1 MERYTPPFVAPR
13 RTLTLDELRKRGFG
27 EALYSQL
34 TPEQRQQ
41 VLIMRD
47 ADELGDL
54 ITNREEAMAA
64 ETMLT
69 NGCIMKH
76 IADDADKSDEME
88 IRFYSEGANPAT
100 YTPTIKWDAEG
111 AKIRADL
118 GAMARML
125 TRRGLRAA
133 DLVCSPDVA
142 DAIVEDP
149 DIKEMLDNRR
159 YELGSVAPEELAP
172 GASIMARLNI
182 NGRIISVISYDET
195 YTDDDGNDQLY
206 IPSGKCILTAPLLA
220 VPVTAPCLRWS
231 RPTESSHTYAG
242 RRVPKYVSSA
252 EGNTRTLTIS
262 SRPLL
267 IPNNKNP
274 WIVADVLTLGRSLA
288 ERSTNMIQIIAGT
301 FGYYNG
307 RKVVPI
313 NSNEAD
319 GPQVNSVTPADGP
332 QGRGNDTGERPS
344 SGPGPPGQSGR
355 RQVALDEQQSF
366 VAPAPAAK
374 AGQEPE
380 LHYPGP
386 VTTRRPPH
394 PTRTLKSPSSRSP

>member
-1 MERYTPPFVAPR
+1 MPFNFYDTHTLLMAVQQLAPAATFLRDRYFPTNDASDIFATEDVLVEYRDGVRKLAPFVAPRKGGVTILRKGYTMERYTPPFVAPR

-41 VLIMRD
+41 VLIVRD

-172 GASIMARLNI
+172 GSAIMARLNI

-206 IPSGKCILTAPLLA
+206 IPSGKCILTAPAAGRTCYGA
-220 VPVTAPCLRWS
+220 VSQVEQADG
-231 RPTESSHTYAG
+231 EFHTYAG

-274 WIVADVLTLGRSLA
+274 WIVADVLTS
-288 ERSTNMIQIIAGT
+288 
-301 FGYYNG
+301 
-307 RKVVPI
+307 
-313 NSNEAD
+313 D
-319 GPQVNSVTPADGP
+319 
-332 QGRGNDTGERPS
+332 
-344 SGPGPPGQSGR
+344 
-355 RQVALDEQQSF
+355 
-366 VAPAPAAK
+366 
-374 AGQEPE
+374 
-380 LHYPGP
+380 
-386 VTTRRPPH
+386 
-394 PTRTLKSPSSRSP
+394 

>member
-1 MERYTPPFVAPR
+1 MPFNFYDTHTLLMAVQQLAPAATFLRDRYFPTNDASDIFATEDVLVEYRDGVRKLAPFVAPRKGGVTILRKGYTMQRYTPPFVAPR

-76 IADDADKSDEME
+76 IADDVDEGDEME
-88 IRFYSEGANPAT
+88 IRFYDGGTNPAQ
-100 YTPTIKWDAEG
+100 YTPTTKWDAEG

-125 TRRGLRAA
+125 TSRGLRAA

-142 DAIVEDP
+142 DTIIENAE
-149 DIKEMLDNRR
+149 IKDLLNNRR
-159 YELGSVAPEELAP
+159 YELGNVAPEELAP
-172 GASIMARLNI
+172 GASVVARLNV

-195 YTDDDGNDQLY
+195 YTDDAGKNQLY
-206 IPSGKCILTAPLLA
+206 IPSGKCILTAPAAGRTAYGA
-220 VPVTAPCLRWS
+220 VSQVEQADG
-231 RPTESSHTYAG
+231 EFHTYAG

-252 EGNTRTLTIS
+252 EGNTRSLTIS

-274 WIVADVLTLGRSLA
+274 FIVADVLT
-288 ERSTNMIQIIAGT
+288 
-301 FGYYNG
+301 
-307 RKVVPI
+307 
-313 NSNEAD
+313 
-319 GPQVNSVTPADGP
+319 
-332 QGRGNDTGERPS
+332 QG
-344 SGPGPPGQSGR
+344 
-355 RQVALDEQQSF
+355 
-366 VAPAPAAK
+366 
-374 AGQEPE
+374 
-380 LHYPGP
+380 
-386 VTTRRPPH
+386 
-394 PTRTLKSPSSRSP
+394 